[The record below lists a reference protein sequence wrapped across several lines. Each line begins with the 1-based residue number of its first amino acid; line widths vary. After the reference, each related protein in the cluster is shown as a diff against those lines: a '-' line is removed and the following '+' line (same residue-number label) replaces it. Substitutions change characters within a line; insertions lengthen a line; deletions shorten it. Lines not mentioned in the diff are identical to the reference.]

1 LIKAIGNQSL
11 YSGYYKAIKDYIQP
25 MITSLAV
32 ATSLFALHSQEKKVA
47 LVTAIVY
54 GFLYLLT
61 SFVSRYSSKLS
72 APFSSK
78 QTALNVYLF
87 GGALLGIGSTILYYF
102 NLPLVSI
109 LLFFGIYIIENVR
122 KPIGIDYLTSLM
134 KADVLASS
142 LSVESQS
149 ETLFAVFFSLL
160 IGGLSHLFSIKV
172 ALIAVSVVMFCLS
185 FLFTLK
191 DER

>member
-1 LIKAIGNQSL
+1 MFIDFFLILSYPKSLDYVEREGSNSVKELFTIQIKSLLRSFKNLNLIKAIGNQSL

-109 LLFFGIYIIENVR
+109 LLFFWDLY
-122 KPIGIDYLTSLM
+122 
-134 KADVLASS
+134 
-142 LSVESQS
+142 
-149 ETLFAVFFSLL
+149 
-160 IGGLSHLFSIKV
+160 H
-172 ALIAVSVVMFCLS
+172 
-185 FLFTLK
+185 
-191 DER
+191 